1 MCKFILHLFLF
12 LPPLS
17 ILAQNDS
24 LKAVNEPFY
33 RIALVSDTLVSF
45 MVNVEDDFAFY
56 SYKIDNV
63 AQADSLR
70 KRLIPFMF
78 KHKVDNFKGLM
89 AEKRQRRDS
98 ILKTL
103 VQTPIPDFDAPDTLG
118 IVHRPAHY
126 RGRVLLLHF
135 FNFWDSSFDNEIPVL
150 NKLIEKY
157 YGKGLEI
164 LSFMDIPI
172 TDSER
177 KIMKAQPIHFPLIA
191 NARSFMDKF
200 LPVQKSIPY
209 LVLVDKTGHFRFFY
223 LKNGYDSF
231 RHNPAKA
238 DKAQSERLLK
248 YAEWEEKIVLL
259 LEESKF

>member
-1 MCKFILHLFLF
+1 MYKLILHLVLF

-17 ILAQNDS
+17 ILAQTDS
-24 LKAVNEPFY
+24 LQAVKEPKY

-45 MVNVEDDFAFY
+45 MINYEGDFAFY
-56 SYKIDNV
+56 SYKIDNPV
-63 AQADSLR
+63 QADSLR
-70 KRLIPFMF
+70 KGLIPFMF
-78 KHKVDNFKGLM
+78 KNKVDNFKGLM
-89 AEKRQRRDS
+89 IEKRQRRDS
-98 ILKTL
+98 TLKAL

-118 IVHRPAHY
+118 IVHRPAYY

-135 FNFWDSSFDNEIPVL
+135 FNFWDSSFDNEIPIL
-150 NKLIEKY
+150 NNLIEKY
-157 YGKGLEI
+157 HGKGFEI

-177 KIMKAQPIHFPLIA
+177 KVMKEKPIHFPLIA
-191 NARSFMDKF
+191 NARNFMDKF

-209 LVLVDKTGHFRFFY
+209 LVLVDKAGHFRFFY

-231 RHNPAKA
+231 RFNAEKINNRQA
-238 DKAQSERLLK
+238 ERLLI
-248 YAEWEEKIVLL
+248 YAEWEDKIVLL